1 MPSALPFMIRKE
13 CPPGACEC
21 RQVELLEAWEHDKQ
35 IDIRVLRLTREEE
48 KALIARI
55 ETVDSYEALGRIEQR
70 MLELLGIRL
79 TITPSANGVRTVMG
93 LQIKLAEQPGL
104 CRRTRENIPAAIRR
118 CLGRHPEII
127 YALLNARDL
136 LGAEDN

>member
-1 MPSALPFMIRKE
+1 MPAALPFPIRKE

-21 RQVELLEAWEHDKQ
+21 RQGELLDAWERDNRT
-35 IDIRVLRLTREEE
+35 DIRVLRLTRDEE

-55 ETVDSYEALGRIEQR
+55 EAIDSYEALGRIEQR
-70 MLELLGIRL
+70 MQELLGIRL

-118 CLGRHPEII
+118 CFGQHPEII

-136 LGAEDN
+136 LAAD

>member
-1 MPSALPFMIRKE
+1 MSTALPFPIRKE

-21 RQVELLEAWEHDKQ
+21 RHGELLDAWERDEQ
-35 IDIRVLRLTREEE
+35 TDIRVLRLTREEE

-55 ETVDSYEALGRIEQR
+55 EAIDSYEALGRIEQR
-70 MLELLGIRL
+70 MQELLGIRL

-118 CLGRHPEII
+118 CFGRHPEII

-136 LGAEDN
+136 LGAEQG

>member
-1 MPSALPFMIRKE
+1 MSNAPPFPIRKE

-21 RQVELLEAWEHDKQ
+21 RHGELLDAWERDAQ
-35 IDIRVLRLTREEE
+35 TDIRVLRLTREEE

-55 ETVDSYEALGRIEQR
+55 EAVDSYEALGRLEQR
-70 MLELLGIRL
+70 MHELLGVRL

-93 LQIKLAEQPGL
+93 LQIKLVEQPGL

-118 CLGRHPEII
+118 CFGRHPEII

-136 LGAEDN
+136 LGAEEG